1 MIRSADIRHGH
12 LLHEVATRLPTKEG
26 GFRIHLFRDG
36 AGKEHLALV
45 KGDVHG
51 AEHVLT
57 RVHSECLTGDLFGS
71 LRCDCGPQLHQAMR
85 MLSEEERG
93 VLVYLRQEGR
103 GIGLAEKL
111 KAYNLQDSG
120 YDTVEANIALGHRAE
135 ERDYA
140 AAKSILD
147 ALGARSIR
155 LITNNPDK
163 VEKLRRLGMDIS
175 GMVRTD
181 PDIGPDNLFY
191 IRTKIERMG
200 HRLEEDLHPFM
211 PETGDLLRYVSRARG
226 PKEAG
231 PFIAVMRLS
240 SLDGRVPS
248 DDRTE
253 AFEILSRRL
262 RGEMEGYVD
271 PEGILHRGGSLT
283 RLQWDASG
291 KGITSLLVEH
301 SIGSVLMDGRSEAAV
316 RAMDEGAVD
325 VLISVIIPAFGGP
338 DPLPTGRMT
347 ALVDLHTARMGTET
361 VFYGKPVFAP
371 HPRVALDPQQ
381 A

>member
-1 MIRSADIRHGH
+1 MI
-12 LLHEVATRLPTKEG
+12 HEVATRLPTKEG
-26 GFRIHLFRDG
+26 GFRIHLFRDDTS
-36 AGKEHLALV
+36 KEHLALV
-45 KGDVHG
+45 KGEVYG

-85 MLSEEERG
+85 MLSEEDRG

-111 KAYNLQDSG
+111 KAYNLQDHG
-120 YDTVEANIALGHRAE
+120 FDTVEANIALGHRAE
-135 ERDYA
+135 ERDYT
-140 AAKSILD
+140 AAKYILD

-200 HRLEEDLHPFM
+200 HRLEEELHPFM
-211 PETGDLLRYVSRARG
+211 PETGDLLRYVSRARD
-226 PKEAG
+226 PKDAG

-248 DDRTE
+248 DGQSE
-253 AFEILSRRL
+253 AFNILSRRL
-262 RGEMEGYVD
+262 RGEMDGYVD
-271 PEGILHRGGSLT
+271 PEGTLHRGGSLT
-283 RLQWDASG
+283 RPQWDTAG
-291 KGITSLLVEH
+291 KDIPSLLMEH
-301 SIGSVLMDGRSEAAV
+301 GIGSVLMDGRSVAAV
-316 RAMDEGAVD
+316 RAMEHGEVD
-325 VLISVIIPAFGGP
+325 VLISLVMPVFGGP
-338 DPLPTGRMT
+338 GPIPTGRMT
-347 ALVDLHTARMGTET
+347 ALGDLRTARMGAENL
-361 VFYGKPVFAP
+361 FYGRPVF
-371 HPRVALDPQQ
+371 DPPTKVDPDP
-381 A
+381 

>member
-1 MIRSADIRHGH
+1 MISSEKTLHGG

-36 AGKEHLALV
+36 AGKEHIALV

-103 GIGLAEKL
+103 GIGLAQKL
-111 KAYNLQDSG
+111 KAYNLQDRG
-120 YDTVEANIALGHRAE
+120 YDTVDANLALGHRAE

-163 VEKLRRLGMDIS
+163 VEKLRRLGMAIS

-211 PETGDLLRYVSRARG
+211 LETGDLLRYISRARE
-226 PKEAG
+226 KKRAG

-240 SLDGRVPS
+240 SLDGRVPYDVRS
-248 DDRTE
+248 E
-253 AFEILSRRL
+253 AFEILGRRL
-262 RGEMEGYVD
+262 SSEMEGYVD
-271 PEGILHRGGSLT
+271 PEGTIHRGGSLT
-283 RLQWDASG
+283 RPQWDTSG
-291 KGITSLLVEH
+291 KMVPSLLMEH
-301 SIGSVLMDGRSEAAV
+301 GMGSVLMDGRSEAAV
-316 RAMDEGAVD
+316 RTMEEGAVD
-325 VLISVIIPAFGGP
+325 VLISVVIPAFGGP
-338 DPLPTGRMT
+338 GPLPTGRMT
-347 ALVDLHTARMGTET
+347 ALGDLHTARMGAET
-361 VFYGKPVFAP
+361 VFYGKPVYGP
-371 HPRVALDPQQ
+371 HPGVAEDPQHT
-381 A
+381 